1 MKAEK
6 KDPPV
11 FLVGSNICFKVNKQ
25 QAGSEEISY
34 NVEKPDGTFVPLVT
48 ELNDSDKTTVK
59 ATYTP
64 DVIGMHSLKMYS
76 SGKEISTS
84 PVLFM
89 VEPDLVD
96 TSEKLASPSDFK
108 PTSFSPN
115 FCECDVLKMEKK
127 NPPTFVVGS
136 NVCFEVNKR
145 QVGGEKVSYKVEK
158 PDGTPMML
166 PIEQADS
173 DHPTVKATY
182 IPEVIGMHSVR
193 VYSSN
198 NEIPESPLPFEVKP
212 ARNQL
217 YGKSISLNLDLVGTS
232 EEELTCRFIEKD
244 SKLQYKGKIS
254 KIGKDKYN
262 FSFFPKDVGLYSL
275 YIKDRGI
282 KRGPIIIRYGQP
294 ASPSNLEPI
303 VDSPTFSVCDV
314 MKVEKKDPPV
324 FLVGSNI
331 CFEVNKQQ
339 AGSEEISYNVEKPD
353 GTFVP
358 LVTEL
363 NDSDKT
369 TVKATY
375 TPDVIGMHSL
385 KVYSSGKEIPTSPLP
400 FKVEPAPVQ
409 PIGKPISLNLDL
421 ADTSEKDLNCYFIH
435 KDSNISYEGKVAKIG
450 RDRYNF
456 SFSPKDSG
464 PYSLYIN
471 DNGIKKGPIDI
482 YYGQPASPSDVRH
495 ASYSPTFGE
504 CDVLKIKKEDP
515 PTFVVGS
522 NVSFEVNK
530 MQAGGEQISY
540 KLEKPDGTPLMLV
553 TEQADSDEPT
563 VKATY
568 IPEVIGMH
576 SMRVYS
582 SGKEILESPLPFKVK
597 PAPVQPLGK
606 PISLNFDLAGTSEK
620 DLKCHFIHK
629 ETNIQYKA
637 KIAKIAR
644 DKYNMSFSPTVSP
657 SLPKSLVSTLSLSMT
672 RVLKRAQSSLAM
684 VRPLLW
690 TPNTPDVIGMHSLK
704 MYASGKEIPT
714 SPLPFKVE
722 PAPDQS
728 IGKPISLNLDMVG
741 ASEKLAS
748 QSDIKPANYSPTF
761 CECDVLKIEREDP
774 PTYVVGSNVCF

>member
-1 MKAEK
+1 MSALKLDKKQAGGEQISYKVEKPDGTPMMLVTEQADSDEPTVKATYIPEVVGMHSLRVYSSVKEILESPLPFKVKPAPVQPLGKPISLNFDLAGTSEKDLKCHFVHKETNSQYKAKIAKIARDKYNMSFSPKEPGLYALYVNDRGIKKGPIIIRYGQLASPSNVKRAGDSPTFSIYDVMKAEK

-339 AGSEEISYNVEKPD
+339 AGSDEISYNVEKPD

-400 FKVEPAPVQ
+400 FKVEPAP
-409 PIGKPISLNLDL
+409 SS
-421 ADTSEKDLNCYFIH
+421 TYSENQF
-435 KDSNISYEGKVAKIG
+435 
-450 RDRYNF
+450 
-456 SFSPKDSG
+456 
-464 PYSLYIN
+464 
-471 DNGIKKGPIDI
+471 
-482 YYGQPASPSDVRH
+482 PS
-495 ASYSPTFGE
+495 TWTW
-504 CDVLKIKKEDP
+504 L
-515 PTFVVGS
+515 
-522 NVSFEVNK
+522 
-530 MQAGGEQISY
+530 
-540 KLEKPDGTPLMLV
+540 
-553 TEQADSDEPT
+553 
-563 VKATY
+563 
-568 IPEVIGMH
+568 
-576 SMRVYS
+576 
-582 SGKEILESPLPFKVK
+582 
-597 PAPVQPLGK
+597 APVRR
-606 PISLNFDLAGTSEK
+606 I
-620 DLKCHFIHK
+620 
-629 ETNIQYKA
+629 
-637 KIAKIAR
+637 
-644 DKYNMSFSPTVSP
+644 
-657 SLPKSLVSTLSLSMT
+657 
-672 RVLKRAQSSLAM
+672 
-684 VRPLLW
+684 
-690 TPNTPDVIGMHSLK
+690 
-704 MYASGKEIPT
+704 
-714 SPLPFKVE
+714 
-722 PAPDQS
+722 
-728 IGKPISLNLDMVG
+728 
-741 ASEKLAS
+741 
-748 QSDIKPANYSPTF
+748 
-761 CECDVLKIEREDP
+761 
-774 PTYVVGSNVCF
+774 